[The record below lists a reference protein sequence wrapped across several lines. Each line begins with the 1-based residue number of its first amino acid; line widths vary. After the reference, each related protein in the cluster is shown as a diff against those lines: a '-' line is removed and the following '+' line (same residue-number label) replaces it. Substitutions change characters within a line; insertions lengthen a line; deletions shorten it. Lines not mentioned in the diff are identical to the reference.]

1 VPEVAQQRA
10 HDRAIDTVGD
20 RAPGGIGRPPH
31 LLLTRSYGAIDGQF
45 YPNGIEGWMVKLDA
59 NPQGSILSTRNST
72 LHGRSPIARI
82 K

>member
-20 RAPGGIGRPPH
+20 RAPGGIVTAAASTTNS
-31 LLLTRSYGAIDGQF
+31 LYGAIDGQF
-45 YPNGIEGWMVKLDA
+45 YPNGIEG
-59 NPQGSILSTRNST
+59 SILSTRNSS